1 MLWFGKLNEL
11 VEEKVCM
18 LVTTVKQEHTARKAL
33 NSIYCS
39 RDGCT
44 GDHLQV
50 LLRVRLDLMSAVTQS
65 PAHAYYEVALFGE
78 FFARDLKPILN
89 RLTLHTESAAP
100 MHTREIVFEHIGAQG
115 LVQTGSQGDEPVLLR
130 ARKELGDGKETGW

>member
-1 MLWFGKLNEL
+1 MFE
-11 VEEKVCM
+11 
-18 LVTTVKQEHTARKAL
+18 
-33 NSIYCS
+33 
-39 RDGCT
+39 
-44 GDHLQV
+44 
-50 LLRVRLDLMSAVTQS
+50 LDLMSTVTQS

-115 LVQTGSQGDEPVLLR
+115 LVQSGSQGDEPVLLR
-130 ARKELGDGKETGW
+130 ARKELGDGKESGW